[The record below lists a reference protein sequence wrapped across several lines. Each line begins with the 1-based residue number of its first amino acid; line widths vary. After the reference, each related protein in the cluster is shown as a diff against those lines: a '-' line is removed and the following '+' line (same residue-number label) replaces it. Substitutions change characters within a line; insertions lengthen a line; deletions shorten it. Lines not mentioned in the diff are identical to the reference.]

1 MRCIGIAELV
11 RQPEVCVMRCIGIAG
26 LVWQPEVCDAV
37 HRYCRTGVA
46 T

>member
-1 MRCIGIAELV
+1 MRCIGIAGLV
-11 RQPEVCVMRCIGIAG
+11 WQPEVCVMRCIGIAE